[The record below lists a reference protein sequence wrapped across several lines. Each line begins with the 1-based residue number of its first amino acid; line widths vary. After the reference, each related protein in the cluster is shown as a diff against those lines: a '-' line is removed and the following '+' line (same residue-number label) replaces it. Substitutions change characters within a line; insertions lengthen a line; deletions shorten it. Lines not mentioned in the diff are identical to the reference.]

1 MLIGACLLALLQPA
15 PAPTPAP
22 APSEPRTVFLN
33 INPSWSP
40 DGRRLVFQSEREG
53 HTQLYV
59 IGADGSGE
67 RRLTW
72 SLGEDTH
79 PAWSPDGGWIL
90 FDSDRD
96 GVWNLYAVQPDGTGE
111 RRLTHPGPTPTE
123 EFARHPGW
131 SPDGKRIVFQR
142 LVGFHVSEIT
152 LMDPDGGGQRSLT
165 TGGWSDSSPSWQPGP

>member
-1 MLIGACLLALLQPA
+1 MLILLLALSLQSA
-15 PAPTPAP
+15 PAPTATPT
-22 APSEPRTVFLN
+22 PSQPRTIFLN

-79 PAWSPDGGWIL
+79 PAWSPDGEWIL

-96 GVWNLYAVQPDGTGE
+96 GVWNLYAIHPDGTGE
-111 RRLTHPGPTPTE
+111 RRLTHPAARAPT
-123 EFARHPGW
+123 
-131 SPDGKRIVFQR
+131 
-142 LVGFHVSEIT
+142 
-152 LMDPDGGGQRSLT
+152 
-165 TGGWSDSSPSWQPGP
+165 SSPGTRAGRRTGAGSSSTLIATAGATRTSTPPTRAAPSRGA